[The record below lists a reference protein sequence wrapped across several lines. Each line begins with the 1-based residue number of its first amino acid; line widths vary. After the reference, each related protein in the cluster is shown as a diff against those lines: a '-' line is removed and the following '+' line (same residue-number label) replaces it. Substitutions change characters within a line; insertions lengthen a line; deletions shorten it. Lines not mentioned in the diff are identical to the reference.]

1 MHTTMRSH
9 WRADDSFPTA
19 TRRRRVRDTVAIAAA
34 MVAGTVL
41 ALRAQPAPRVSQLT
55 DTLAAAAAQAEPSG
69 EVSTL
74 TFFNRPIAVLR
85 ARVLGRDPGDRVTAA
100 ESILG
105 QLVEAHVTAPVAA
118 QAVDKGA
125 LITVGSRPVFGLVVP
140 DIDPLSGET
149 LDEVTQQAVA
159 RLQQAL
165 DEAGEARRPA
175 TLLLASALSLGAVAV
190 GALALWAISRFRG
203 AAKRQ
208 IGHVA
213 EKTVA
218 KTGLGDAAVLQ
229 ATRVIEFERRL
240 VNGAALLLHLVVV
253 YFVLTF
259 VLRRFPYTRPWG
271 ESMRGFLLD
280 TVASLGLGVAHALP
294 GLFTVAVILLIARI
308 TTRAMAYYFKRVEQ
322 GSIEAPP
329 WMYRETAQPT
339 RRLLTTLIWAFSIV
353 VAYPYLPGSETD
365 AFKGV
370 SVFLGLMFT
379 LGSAGIVQHV
389 MSGFMITYSRALRVG
404 DFVKIGEVEGTVTH
418 LGILSTKVRTPRREE
433 ITIPNAVV
441 TAQTTIDYTRF
452 AQSDGVMTPTA
463 VTIGYDAPWR
473 QVEALLVAAAE
484 RTPGV
489 RRDPKPIVIQASLE
503 DFYVK
508 YVLMVC
514 LEQQERKALLLHQL
528 HANIQDLFN
537 EYGVQI
543 MSPNYEAD
551 PSGPKIVAKK
561 DWYAAPAVPPAED
574 ADRRRQ
580 RVER

>member
-1 MHTTMRSH
+1 MGGLR
-9 WRADDSFPTA
+9 
-19 TRRRRVRDTVAIAAA
+19 
-34 MVAGTVL
+34 AGTMIAVAL
-41 ALRAQPAPRVSQLT
+41 AACVVSVVHAQPAPGPAQLSGA
-55 DTLAAAAAQAEPSG
+55 LAAAAATAEPTG
-69 EVSTL
+69 ESSTL
-74 TFFNRPIAVLR
+74 TFFNRAIVVLR
-85 ARVLGRDPGDRVTAA
+85 ARVLGRGPGERALGARRILEQLVADRVN
-100 ESILG
+100 G
-105 QLVEAHVTAPVAA
+105 PVAT
-118 QAVDKGA
+118 QMVEGGA
-125 LITVGSRPVFGLVVP
+125 LITVASRTVFGLTTP

-149 LDEVTQQAVA
+149 LEEVTRQTIA

-165 DEAGEARRPA
+165 DEAAEARRPA
-175 TLLLASALSLGAVAV
+175 ALLQASALSLGVI
-190 GALALWAISRFRG
+190 GGGLLALWGISRFRG
-203 AAKRQ
+203 AAARKFA
-208 IGHVA
+208 HVT
-213 EKTVA
+213 EQTVA
-218 KTGLGDAAVLQ
+218 RSGLGDANVLH
-229 ATRVIEFERRL
+229 TSRMVEFERRL
-240 VNGAALLLHLVVV
+240 VNGGAALLDAVIVYAVV
-253 YFVLTF
+253 TF

-280 TVASLGLGVAHALP
+280 TLTTLGLGVAHALP

-308 TTRAMAYYFKRVEQ
+308 ITRAIGFYLSRVEE
-322 GSIEAPP
+322 GRIEAPS

-339 RRLLTTLIWAFSIV
+339 RRLLTALIWAFAII

-370 SVFLGLMFT
+370 SVFVGLMFT
-379 LGSAGIVQHV
+379 LGSAGIVQHI

-441 TAQTTIDYTRF
+441 TAQTTVDYSRF
-452 AQSDGVMTPTA
+452 AQVEGVMTPTS

-489 RRDPKPIVIQASLE
+489 RREPRPLVIQAALE

-514 LEQQERKALLLHQL
+514 LEQQERKALTLNHL

-537 EYGVQI
+537 EHGVQI
-543 MSPNYEAD
+543 MSPHYEED
-551 PSGPKIVAKK
+551 PSAPKIVAKR
-561 DWYAAPAVPPAED
+561 DWHAAPAAPPAED
-574 ADRRRQ
+574 SGSRLHP
-580 RVER
+580 VER